1 MFIDSIITNAYNQDE
16 MQLWQDYRQEI
27 SAPYPSTNSEEE
39 IDFESSSEEQNEE
52 VI

>member
-1 MFIDSIITNAYNQDE
+1 MFIDSIISSAYDYDE

-39 IDFESSSEEQNEE
+39 IDFESSSEEPEDT
-52 VI
+52 I